1 MSYTNREVELFQ
13 LWAKRAEIER
23 IISLLK
29 AELTEIQDHVRKVAI
44 LVNKE
49 KKAARGQKEIP
60 KNG

>member
-23 IISLLK
+23 IMELLK
-29 AELTEIQDHVRKVAI
+29 TEKFEINRQVKKIAR

-49 KKAARGQKEIP
+49 KRERDAL
-60 KNG
+60 KND